1 MNIEQTTGT
10 HIQHLLQELQLVPQ
24 TFSDFDSTI
33 KYIEDTQILEQAILT
48 KLLLYQESLNN
59 NFNIS
64 DYQRLFNKNHMQLYK
79 TLLILSQTKLQA
91 VRTQKSISVI
101 LDTIFQ

>member
-33 KYIEDTQILEQAILT
+33 RYIEDTQTLEQAILT
-48 KLLLYQESLNN
+48 KLLLHQESLNSN
-59 NFNIS
+59 INIS
-64 DYQRLFNKNHMQLYK
+64 DHQKLLNKNHLQLYK
-79 TLLILSQTKLQA
+79 TLLSLSQTKLQA
-91 VRTQKSISVI
+91 VTTQKSINNI
-101 LDTIFQ
+101 LNKIYQ